1 MRTAL
6 FLAFL
11 LAALGFAAWRGGG
24 PERAMAAIALGLV
37 GADGILHRYIPV
49 EFATLDVGHLAIDV
63 SGVAA
68 TATLALCAHRFWPM
82 IAAVLHILP
91 LMAHMSR
98 VLDMTLHPAA
108 YLTMQVAASW
118 LVPPLLIL
126 ATWRHQR
133 RLQRRGSDPSW
144 HVWWR
149 ASNRATP
156 RS

>member
-24 PERAMAAIALGLV
+24 PERAMAAVALGLV
-37 GADGILHRYIPV
+37 GADVILHQYIPV
-49 EFATLDVGHLAIDV
+49 EFASLDVGHLAIDLA
-63 SGVAA
+63 GVAS
-68 TATLALCAHRFWPM
+68 TTVLALCAHRFWPM
-82 IAAVLHILP
+82 IAAVLHVLP
-91 LMAHMSR
+91 LLAHTSR
-98 VLDMTLHPAA
+98 MLDITLHPAA

-126 ATWRHQR
+126 ATWRHQQ
-133 RLQRRGSDPSW
+133 RLRQRGNDPSW
-144 HVWWR
+144 HVWWG
-149 ASNRATP
+149 ASNPTTP

>member
-11 LAALGFAAWRGGG
+11 LAALGFAIWRGGG
-24 PERAMAAIALGLV
+24 PERAMAAIALAMV
-37 GADGILHRYIPV
+37 GADALLHHYLPV
-49 EFATLDVGHLAIDV
+49 EFAMLDMGHLALDLA
-63 SGVAA
+63 GVAFT
-68 TATLALCAHRFWPM
+68 TALALCAYRFWPM
-82 IAAVLHILP
+82 IAAVLHFLP
-91 LMAHMSR
+91 LLAHTSR
-98 VLDMTLHPAA
+98 ILDVTLNPAA

-133 RLQRRGSDPSW
+133 RLRQRGNDPSW

-149 ASNRATP
+149 ASNPTARG
-156 RS
+156 S

>member
-11 LAALGFAAWRGGG
+11 LAAIGFAAWRGGG

-63 SGVAA
+63 FGVAA

-98 VLDMTLHPAA
+98 ALDMTLHPAA

-133 RLQRRGSDPSW
+133 RLRRRGSDPSW
-144 HVWWR
+144 HAWWR
-149 ASNRATP
+149 ASSPPTP

>member
-37 GADGILHRYIPV
+37 GADAILHRYIPV
-49 EFATLDVGHLAIDV
+49 EFATLDVGHLAIDLFGV
-63 SGVAA
+63 SA
-68 TATLALCAHRFWPM
+68 TSALALCAHRFWPM
-82 IAAVLHILP
+82 IAAVLHVLP
-91 LMAHMSR
+91 LMAHISR
-98 VLDMTLHPAA
+98 MLDMTLHPAA

-133 RLQRRGSDPSW
+133 RLRRRGSDPSW
-144 HVWWR
+144 HAWWR
-149 ASNRATP
+149 ASNPTTP

>member
-108 YLTMQVAASW
+108 YLTMHVAASW

>member
-11 LAALGFAAWRGGG
+11 LAALGFAAWRGGA
-24 PERAMAAIALGLV
+24 PERAMAAIALGVV
-37 GADGILHRYIPV
+37 GADAILHRYIPV
-49 EFATLDVGHLAIDV
+49 EFATLDVGHLAIDLFGV
-63 SGVAA
+63 SA
-68 TATLALCAHRFWPM
+68 TTALALCAHRFWPM
-82 IAAVLHILP
+82 IAAVLHVLP
-91 LMAHMSR
+91 LLAHTSR
-98 VLDMTLHPAA
+98 MLDMTLHPAA

-133 RLQRRGSDPSW
+133 RLRRRGSDPSW

-149 ASNRATP
+149 ASNPTTP
-156 RS
+156 RP